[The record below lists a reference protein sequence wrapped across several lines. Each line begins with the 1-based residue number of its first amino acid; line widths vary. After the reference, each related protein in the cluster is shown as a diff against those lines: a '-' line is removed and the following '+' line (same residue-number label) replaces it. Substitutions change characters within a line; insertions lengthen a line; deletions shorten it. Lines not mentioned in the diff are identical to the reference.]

1 MRTGRRFALA
11 LLTGVTAVAAIAP
24 TAAGASAAGAEDDL
38 VPGTI
43 EAAEAAA
50 GRPWAPPR
58 ERDRADVPTDRYELA
73 GGCYA
78 MQAANG
84 NWVMRD
90 GEGYVALAPTPDTAE
105 RFHLQATD
113 LGTYLLFGS
122 DEHLP
127 AVADSL
133 LGETASDLPDS
144 PLGGQLGGLTIG
156 LTDDVA
162 RDLAAGPLSQ
172 ATGRG
177 SGLVATDRAGVLAD
191 WDLDVHPDRD
201 GAFRLASVAL
211 PETHLVVDGDATLTL
226 AAAGAADGSDAVA
239 FRRTEGCATW
249 PEVDINV
256 TGPYVHGP
264 AAIGEV
270 RGHLDGH
277 LHGMAFEFLGGR
289 ARCGQ
294 PWHPYG
300 VEAALQGCPEH
311 DLAGGRTH
319 VLETFLSGRDPVAG
333 HDTTGW
339 PTFVDWPAHDSL
351 TYEQTYH
358 RWIERAWRGGLRMYV
373 NLLVDNNQ
381 LCKIH
386 PWKDHGCNEMDGV
399 RLQAQRIREFERYI
413 DAQYGGP
420 GQGWLRI
427 VTDPFEARRVM
438 NEGRLAVVLGIEVSR
453 LFDCD
458 VKLGQPGCTAEEV
471 DARLQE
477 VYDLGVRQM
486 ELVNKFDNAFS
497 GVAGDSGETGLLVN
511 GANVLETGGFWRMG
525 TCPDTHDH
533 APDGSSAPD
542 AADDAYKGHDRRQY
556 NLGDEGGLP
565 DEVVGRDAL
574 AGALLQEL
582 GTSGAAPVYGPG
594 PHCNDMGMSEL
605 GEHLLRRMMERGM
618 VFDPDHMSAKGR
630 HQAMQ
635 VMEAAGYSGV
645 ISSHSWADDDIYRRV
660 LGLGGVV
667 TPMAGGSTGFV
678 DKWQKLKSWAD
689 GRFPFGLGYGSDIN
703 GFATQGGPRGGAT
716 AVEYPFEGF
725 GGVVVDRQRS
735 GERVFDV
742 NTEGVAH
749 YGLYPDWIEDLRVQ
763 AGDEI
768 VADLERGAETYLQM
782 WERALGV
789 APDACRDDVDD
800 LSIRQVRRVGRGM
813 PAEQVLLLLGQPTT
827 RGHERWTYCL
837 EGGRTV
843 ELRFDEDGL
852 TRAAKVRRAGTA
864 ATRSADTPTAATT
877 ATDGP
882 AADDASASA
891 AAAPVVDEHGHVH
904 VAGDLAAAAGPGDD
918 GVDAE
923 ALLPLVLLL
932 AGAAGLGL
940 GARRTRRE

>member
-1 MRTGRRFALA
+1 VRTGRRVALA
-11 LLTGVTAVAAIAP
+11 ITAGMVAIAGVAP
-24 TAAGASAAGAEDDL
+24 TATASEPAAGGPDAAL
-38 VPGTI
+38 APGTL
-43 EAAEAAA
+43 EAAETAAA
-50 GRPWAPPR
+50 RPWAPP
-58 ERDRADVPTDRYELA
+58 EHRDRADVPTDRYEPA

-78 MQAANG
+78 LQAANG

-90 GEGYVALAPTPDTAE
+90 GDGYVALAPSPGSAE
-105 RFHLQATD
+105 RFRLQATD
-113 LGTYLLFGS
+113 LGTYLLYGS
-122 DEHLP
+122 DRHLP
-127 AVADSL
+127 ALADSL

-144 PLGGQLGGLTIG
+144 PLGGQLGGLTMG
-156 LTDDVA
+156 LTDDLA

-177 SGLVATDRAGVLAD
+177 SGLVATDEAGVLAD
-191 WDLDVHPDRD
+191 WDLDVHPTRA

-211 PETHLVVDGDATLTL
+211 PHVHLVVDGEATLSL
-226 AAAGAADGSDAVA
+226 ADADAADGADAVA
-239 FRRTEGCATW
+239 LRRTDGCADW
-249 PEVDINV
+249 PEVEIGV
-256 TGPYVHGP
+256 TGPYVHAP
-264 AAIGEV
+264 SAIGEV

-386 PWKDHGCNEMDGV
+386 PWKHNSCNEMDGV

-458 VKLGQPGCTAEEV
+458 VKLGRPGCTAAEV
-471 DARLQE
+471 DARLGE

-497 GVAGDSGETGLLVN
+497 GVAGDSEQTGLLVN
-511 GANVLETGGFWRMG
+511 GANVLETGSYWRMG
-525 TCPDTHDH
+525 ACPDEHSHDRET
-533 APDGSSAPD
+533 
-542 AADDAYKGHDRRQY
+542 ADDAYKGHDRRQY
-556 NLGDEGGLP
+556 NVGDEAGLP
-565 DEVVGRDAL
+565 DEAVGRDAL
-574 AGALLQEL
+574 FGALLHEA
-582 GTSGAAPVYGPG
+582 GSTGAAPVYGPG
-594 PHCNDMGMSEL
+594 PHCNAL
-605 GEHLLRRMMERGM
+605 GLSDLGRHLLERMMQRGM
-618 VFDPDHMSAKGR
+618 LFDPDHMSAKGR
-630 HQAMQ
+630 HEAMQ
-635 VMEAAGYSGV
+635 VMEQAGYSGV
-645 ISSHSWADDDIYRRV
+645 ISSHSWADDDVYERIMR
-660 LGLGGVV
+660 LGGVV
-667 TPMAGGSTGFV
+667 TPMAGGSKGFV
-678 DKWQKLKSWAD
+678 EQWQKLRSWAD

-703 GFATQGGPRGGAT
+703 GFATQGGPRGGAS

-725 GGVVVDRQRS
+725 GGVTVDRQRS
-735 GERVFDV
+735 GQRVFDL
-742 NTEGVAH
+742 NIDGVAH
-749 YGLYPDWIEDLRVQ
+749 YGLYPDWIEDLRVL
-763 AGDEI
+763 AGEEI
-768 VADLERGAETYLQM
+768 VADLERGPETYLQM

-789 APDACRDDVDD
+789 APDACRDDVTD
-800 LSIRQVRRVGRGM
+800 LRLDAVRRVGRGM
-813 PAEQVLLLLGQPTT
+813 PAEQVLLLLGQPTA

-843 ELRFDEDGL
+843 ELAFDADGL
-852 TRAAKVRRAGTA
+852 TLDAKVRRAGTA
-864 ATRSADTPTAATT
+864 AIRSADTPRATGVAPGTAWEPAEDAASPDDTT
-877 ATDGP
+877 
-882 AADDASASA
+882 
-891 AAAPVVDEHGHVH
+891 VVDEHGHVH
-904 VAGDLAAAAGPGDD
+904 VAGDLAGAATTGG

-940 GARRTRRE
+940 ARSRPTRRQ